1 MSYEIFES
9 LLKERGLTV
18 YAISKKTGISTA
30 TFSNWKAGRYTPK
43 ADKRRVLADALG
55 VSLEYLDSGDEAL
68 RDIPAE
74 IDKAAAVDPD
84 LKELFSLAQKAT
96 PEQRAQA
103 VRIFHALIGDYD
115 GKDNYSTD

>member
-115 GKDNYSTD
+115 GKDNY